1 MQAKDLRNAL
11 ETALHALVSTDGLV
25 VTDRPDLLP
34 EAFVK
39 DCTWRVDNKE
49 AASTVKEAIRRLTE
63 EAAADN
69 DVWQDGEFVINRI

>member
-1 MQAKDLRNAL
+1 MTAHDLRNAL
-11 ETALHALVSTDGLV
+11 EVALHALISTDGLV

-49 AASTVKEAIRRLTE
+49 AASTVKEAVRRLTE

-69 DVWQDGEFVINRI
+69 AVWSDKEFVINR

>member
-1 MQAKDLRNAL
+1 MKPNELRSVL
-11 ETALHALVSTDGLV
+11 ETALHALNTTDGLV

-34 EAFVK
+34 EEFVR
-39 DCTWRVDNKE
+39 DCTWKVDNKE

-69 DVWQDGEFVINRI
+69 AVWSDKEFVINR